1 MKTSTKYIALCTAA
15 ALLGT
20 ACTNL
25 DLNPL
30 DNPSAETWY
39 DDGPKIEMSLNT
51 LLLQQFWPQERYE
64 FTGSGVMDMDEITDD
79 LMRRNALVAFKAGTL
94 TATHAATTN
103 MWSLTYKG
111 ITRCN
116 AILEN
121 MPKAKASLDPELYE
135 RYEGCARFYRACFY
149 SRIMMLFGDPVYFT
163 RDIPLEEAYDI
174 GRTPCEEVLE
184 HVYDDFDYAAAHC
197 PETYQGAVVRA
208 TQGAAYAMKARVALY
223 FASLYTYDAA
233 MRDADKAAYHYGIAR
248 DAAKACMDLNV
259 YQLHAD
265 FGELFLNKTHN
276 AEESVFCIPR
286 SLAYAADN
294 KRQYLQGTS
303 ITANIPIGLGGTISE
318 FPTWDLFCAFLCTDG
333 KPIDEILK

>member
-135 RYEGCARFYRACFY
+135 RYEG
-149 SRIMMLFGDPVYFT
+149 
-163 RDIPLEEAYDI
+163 
-174 GRTPCEEVLE
+174 
-184 HVYDDFDYAAAHC
+184 
-197 PETYQGAVVRA
+197 
-208 TQGAAYAMKARVALY
+208 
-223 FASLYTYDAA
+223 
-233 MRDADKAAYHYGIAR
+233 
-248 DAAKACMDLNV
+248 
-259 YQLHAD
+259 
-265 FGELFLNKTHN
+265 
-276 AEESVFCIPR
+276 
-286 SLAYAADN
+286 
-294 KRQYLQGTS
+294 
-303 ITANIPIGLGGTISE
+303 
-318 FPTWDLFCAFLCTDG
+318 
-333 KPIDEILK
+333 